1 MKEEIVIA
9 INDVSFRYGREPVL
23 ESVTIVVRRYDFSS
37 IVGPNGSGKTTLLKL
52 LLGLL
57 PPATGTI
64 SVFGKAPEKARR
76 HIGYMPQYIHLDMKY
91 PVTVTDVVMM
101 GRLKGNL
108 GLRFSKKDREI
119 ASRAL
124 EEVRLQDLSD
134 RSFNELSGGQ
144 RQRVLI
150 ARALACEPDI
160 LLLDEPTSN
169 MDPEV
174 EEALFTILSDLNKR
188 MTILLVTHDLG
199 FVSQV
204 VKSVICVNRR
214 VVVHPT
220 TAINGAMINEIY
232 GGDLRMIRHDHICSE
247 RGHINE

>member
-1 MKEEIVIA
+1 MKDDIVIA
-9 INDVSFRYGREPVL
+9 INDVSFRYGREAVL
-23 ESVTIVVRRYDFSS
+23 DGVSLAVRRYDFSS

-57 PPATGTI
+57 SPATGTI
-64 SVFGKAPEKARR
+64 SVFGKSPEKARS
-76 HIGYMPQYIHLDMKY
+76 HIGYMPQYIFLDMKY
-91 PVTVTDVVMM
+91 PVTVADVVMM
-101 GRLKGNL
+101 GSLKGNL
-108 GLRFSKKDREI
+108 GIRFSKKDREI
-119 ASRAL
+119 AFRAL
-124 EEVRLQDLSD
+124 EEVRLQDLSG

-204 VKSVICVNRR
+204 VKSVICVNRK

-220 TAINGAMINEIY
+220 TEIKGSMINEIY